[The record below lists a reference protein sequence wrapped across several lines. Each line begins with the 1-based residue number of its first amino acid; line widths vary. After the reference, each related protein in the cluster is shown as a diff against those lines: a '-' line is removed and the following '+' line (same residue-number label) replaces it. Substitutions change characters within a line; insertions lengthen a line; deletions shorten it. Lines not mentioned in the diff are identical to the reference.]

1 MGLGLQGAF
10 GIQGGFDT
18 LNEIIALR
26 KKDELIAQ
34 AEKDRQRQLALQE
47 AAQRDNEAYRQMT
60 FQGLERQ
67 RKIQDEDRDQAQ
79 RDRKD
84 AADQAAKDRQA
95 AIIKTR
101 LETLPPDSLG
111 SEGDR
116 ADAASVGLDALYTP
130 KATLPQAHGMV
141 EHIGG
146 AAPVDPS
153 SAPGMIYSKGP
164 TYTQQKDAAAAEE
177 RKGAAKDM
185 ASLRLAI
192 AAMGQNKQPPA
203 YYNALPS
210 TASPTGVVLVDART
224 GTVKFPDMPAGSA
237 PGLIGPL
244 ARDAAKAAA
253 PTTAFINSLDTLQA
267 VGEKHNWQGLGIVP
281 GVRGM
286 LARSGLV
293 SAPPGMIEM
302 QAAVDDVRSFIGHQR
317 YGAALTSG
325 EKQILNSFVANSYT
339 PGKITREMVEAVKNI
354 ELGVLQ
360 KAQEGPFGP
369 LNRQPRAPEIG
380 ATPGAGVPDPFGGV
394 LDQFAPR
401 K

>member
-1 MGLGLQGAF
+1 MGLGLQGAL

-18 LNEIIALR
+18 LNEIIATR
-26 KKDELIAQ
+26 KKDEILAQ
-34 AEKDRQRQLALQE
+34 AEQDRQRQLALQE
-47 AAQRDNEAYRQMT
+47 AAQRDNEAYRRMT
-60 FQGLERQ
+60 FEGLERQ
-67 RKIQDEDRDQAQ
+67 RKLQDEDRDQAA

-84 AADQAAKDRQA
+84 IADQAARDRKA
-95 AIIKTR
+95 AIVKTR
-101 LETLPPDSLG
+101 LETLPPGSLG
-111 SEGDR
+111 SGQDVVD
-116 ADAASVGLDALYTP
+116 ADEQGLGALYTP

-141 EHIGG
+141 EHLGG

-153 SAPGMIYSKGP
+153 SPPETIYSKGA
-164 TYTQQKDAAAAEE
+164 TSSQLQHIQDAQDRKQIALDAASLRKALAAAA
-177 RKGAAKDM
+177 AA
-185 ASLRLAI
+185 
-192 AAMGQNKQPPA
+192 NKP
-203 YYNALPS
+203 PS
-210 TASPTGVVLVDART
+210 TYYTGYPSTTSPTGVVLIDARS
-224 GTVKFPDMPAGSA
+224 GTVKFPEMPPGSA

-267 VGEKHNWQGLGIVP
+267 VGEKHDWKGLGIVP
-281 GVRGM
+281 GIRGM
-286 LARSGLV
+286 MARGGLV

-339 PGKITREMVEAVKNI
+339 PGKVTKEMVEAVRNI

-369 LNRQPRAPEIG
+369 LNRQPGG
-380 ATPGAGVPDPFGGV
+380 ATPQSAPDPTDPYGSLHLF
-394 LDQFAPR
+394 DPPR
-401 K
+401 